1 MLLPLSVSFF
11 LSTGLVSGVHRC
23 LTAVHHLV
31 FQVEFSSLDFLLHTK
46 ALLSTITYLTG
57 VLPPKLSTPRDQ
69 NTKQQVEKSGQGRP
83 GECLLTGVSE

>member
-1 MLLPLSVSFF
+1 MFLTLSVLFF
-11 LSTGLVSGVHRC
+11 LSADQVLGVHRC
-23 LTAVHHLV
+23 LIAIHLLV

-57 VLPPKLSTPRDQ
+57 VVPPKLSAARDR
-69 NTKQQVEKSGQGRP
+69 NTKQQVEKSGKGRT